1 MMMEESPVVP
11 KGSHFTD
18 EVTHHGR
25 PGIFW
30 WKERCSVKDLSVLEG
45 FEEIPEL
52 SNTIPYDPFKIDIY
66 QLGRTI
72 LNVIKP
78 YPGLWLFKEL
88 GDKMCARNPDDRPT
102 PAQALVCMDEISG
115 RLSKRQLRNAI
126 WRTGDALI
134 HRITRT
140 LCGCYLGDDHTP
152 KAH

>member
-30 WKERCSVKDLSVLEG
+30 WKERCSVKDVQYYYIDFGLSRYYPEGNETATALGYLRG

-52 SNTIPYDPFKIDIY
+52 SNTIPYDPFKVDIY

-72 LNVIKP
+72 LNVIKVIHKLRFHLDLP
-78 YPGLWLFKEL
+78 FTTFL
-88 GDKMCARNPDDRPT
+88 A
-102 PAQALVCMDEISG
+102 VSG
-115 RLSKRQLRNAI
+115 AVAI
-126 WRTGDALI
+126 QG
-134 HRITRT
+134 TR
-140 LCGCYLGDDHTP
+140 
-152 KAH
+152 